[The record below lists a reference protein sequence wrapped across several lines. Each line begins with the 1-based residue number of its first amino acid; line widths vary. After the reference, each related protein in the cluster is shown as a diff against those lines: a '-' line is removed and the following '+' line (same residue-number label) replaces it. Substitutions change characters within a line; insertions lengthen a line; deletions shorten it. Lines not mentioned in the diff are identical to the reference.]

1 VSIKTRRKD
10 NSNHNARTGTMS
22 TKTELIEAVTESI
35 KQGLKLWLL
44 GDDPDDPPPP
54 PQYESNH
61 KPAG

>member
-1 VSIKTRRKD
+1 
-10 NSNHNARTGTMS
+10 MS